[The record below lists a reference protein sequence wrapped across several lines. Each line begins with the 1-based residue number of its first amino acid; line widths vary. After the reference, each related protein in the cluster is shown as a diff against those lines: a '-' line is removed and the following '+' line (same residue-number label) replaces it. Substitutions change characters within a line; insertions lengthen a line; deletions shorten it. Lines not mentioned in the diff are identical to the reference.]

1 MQLQKL
7 IALIALPILLAG
19 CLSPQDKFDNK
30 SYRYVG
36 QTAKFLF
43 DRIGLPNFTGEVAG
57 QKFYSWVYQNSDSI
71 TLPQYN
77 IATLGGDNGS
87 DPEPT
92 RFRTY
97 STTNNNY
104 QCVIKAFVNADDII
118 SEFEMDGNIG
128 GCIPLV
134 KRL

>member
-19 CLSPQDKFDNK
+19 CLSPQDTLDNK
-30 SYRYVG
+30 SSRYVG
-36 QTAKFLF
+36 QTSKFLF
-43 DRIGLPNFTGEVAG
+43 DRMGLPNFKGEVAG

-77 IATLGGDNGS
+77 TATLGGDNGA

-97 STTNNNY
+97 STINYNY
-104 QCVIKAFVNADDII
+104 QCVIKAFVNANDIV
-118 SEFEMDGNIG
+118 SEFDMDGNIG